1 MRISIRLLRP
11 FDEAA
16 GRSTVELE
24 MPAGSTVRDL
34 VVNLCERFPPLK
46 GHIYEQGGG
55 ITEYLTMFLN
65 DKPVLDIEMPLADGG
80 ELLMMFPVSG
90 G

>member
-1 MRISIRLLRP
+1 MKISVRLLRP

-24 MPAGSTVRDL
+24 MPPGSAVRDL
-34 VVNLCERFPPLK
+34 VVRLCEQFPPLK

-55 ITEYLTMFLN
+55 ITEYLTMFFN
-65 DKPVLDIEMPLADGG
+65 DRPVLDMEMPLAEGG